1 MKQMEQFVEYGA
13 FAANLAA
20 YNTKNVLFP
29 GEDEKYIQLPFL
41 YPVLALSEEAGEVAG
56 KVAKWVRK
64 SKTQTYDETDAAFQL
79 LREDV
84 KKELG
89 DVLYQLAET
98 ARQFGFT
105 LQDVVDTNQHKLSDR
120 ADRGV
125 IVGEGDER

>member
-1 MKQMEQFVEYGA
+1 MKQMETFVEYGA

-20 YNTKNVLFP
+20 YNTKAVLFP
-29 GEDEKYIQLPFL
+29 GESEQYLRLGFL
-41 YPVLALSEEAGEVAG
+41 YPVLALNEEAGEVAG

-64 SKTQTYDETDAAFQL
+64 SAAQSIEEAEDSFAV

-89 DVLYQLAET
+89 DVLYQVAET

-105 LQDVVDTNQHKLSDR
+105 IQDVVDTNQAKLSDR

-125 IVGEGDER
+125 IVGEGDSR